1 MSQDKSAAGD
11 TRSRLPGGQS
21 TAPHQGTV
29 EAFAP
34 GYRAGRR
41 ILEHARLHPDRVALL
56 IDADSWS
63 YGELIEAAAKIA
75 DEFPPALEGGP
86 QPVTA
91 VMAQRHVSS
100 YAAVLAA
107 RLAGHAY
114 VPLNVHHPSQRSAQ
128 ILLRSGAQRVVCGQ
142 LARDVLSEI
151 IGFAGP
157 DVTALPIIDCADEK
171 TGYELGGDRSFA
183 SLSAGASQSLDDHA
197 YILFTSGST
206 GQPKGVGI
214 RSAELESYVSVAGSV
229 IGVQPEDR
237 FSQNADL
244 TFDFSVHDLWVCWEH
259 GATLAVPSD
268 KDLRA
273 PAAYIRDRGVTC
285 WASVPSLAYQIR
297 AQGELGPGAFPDLRF
312 SFFCGEALPTVL
324 AREWAAAAPN
334 SRVENWYG
342 PTEAT
347 VACSRYALGD
357 SAHEAEFDMVPI
369 GKAFPGMEFMVLDDK
384 LRACAPGVAGELFLA
399 GDQVAAGY
407 FNDPER
413 TRASFLDLPGD
424 GKRVYRTGDGAV
436 FEDDGNARFLGRLDN
451 QVKVRGYRIE
461 LGEIEGVL
469 REASGGKNSVA
480 LAWPANAEIATS
492 VIAALECETAD
503 SVAILEQASRTLPDY
518 MVPSVLVCLQEFPK
532 NSSGKV
538 DRLALAELLAAS
550 AANVDEDQDSGLS
563 EQARTLLKSI
573 RMHASLLDRQ
583 SVMTARNLFDAG
595 MDSLSFIN
603 VTTDIEREFGLSLNQ
618 DNVVLLAEM
627 SFDEILREV
636 TGKTRKLHSVD
647 ADAERLSLLDR
658 VKRALGLPRI
668 IHKPR
673 ANRALQFIERFP
685 AYLAE
690 QGAPDVIIVGSSCVF
705 RALYPPAFIQA
716 AAAHGANVTAIN
728 AGFPAVN
735 ISGQTMLWE
744 FVREK
749 CLAAGVRL
757 PIVVYEFDVM
767 LASTRPPSGDIN
779 LGPDYF
785 SGDII
790 SLRGSR
796 TSPEFQWLAET
807 AGAWNAPAE
816 GRQKARK
823 PKWARARDE
832 EIARAYLGEIDFDP
846 VAIADWLR
854 GGRALMDVADRLIVF
869 VHPADREM
877 LEELERGS
885 GPDHLAEVL
894 ADATGRLGAEVMPWQ
909 EFDLGPDCYLDINH
923 MNARGGREE
932 LSRQLADVLFAK
944 QDTL

>member
-1 MSQDKSAAGD
+1 MSQA
-11 TRSRLPGGQS
+11 
-21 TAPHQGTV
+21 TV
-29 EAFAP
+29 ETIAP
-34 GYRAGRR
+34 GYLAGRR
-41 ILEHARLHPDRVALL
+41 IFEYARLHPDHPALL
-56 IDADSWS
+56 IGGDKWS
-63 YGELIEAAAKIA
+63 YGELVEAAAKIA
-75 DEFPPALEGGP
+75 DAFPPVIEGEP

-114 VPLNVHHPSQRSAQ
+114 VPLNVHHPARRSAQ
-128 ILLRSGAQRVVCGQ
+128 ILLRSGAQRVICGDR
-142 LARDVLSEI
+142 ARDVLTDI
-151 IGFAGP
+151 IDSAG
-157 DVTALPIIDCADEK
+157 AQAAELPIIDCADDK
-171 TGYELGGDRSFA
+171 AGYGLSGNRSFA
-183 SLSAGASQSLDDHA
+183 SLSAEAPQSQDNYA

-214 RSAELESYVSVAGSV
+214 RNAELESYVAVAGSF
-229 IGVQPEDR
+229 IGAQPEDC

-268 KDLRA
+268 EDLRV
-273 PAAYIRDRGVTC
+273 PAAYVRDRGVTC
-285 WASVPSLAYQIR
+285 WASVPSLAYQMR
-297 AQGELGPGAFPDLRF
+297 LQGELRPGAFPDLRF

-347 VACSRYALGD
+347 VACTRYTLGD
-357 SAHEAEFDMVPI
+357 SAQEAGFDMVPI
-369 GKAFPGMEFMVLDDK
+369 GKAFPGMELLVLDDK
-384 LRACAPGVAGELFLA
+384 LQPCAPGVPGELFLA
-399 GDQVAAGY
+399 GDQVAPGY

-413 TRASFLDLPGD
+413 TQASFLNLPED
-424 GKRVYRTGDGAV
+424 GKRVYRTGDRGVYEA
-436 FEDDGNARFLGRLDN
+436 DGIARFLGRVDN
-451 QVKVRGYRIE
+451 QAKVRGYRIE

-469 REASGGKNSVA
+469 RKLSGGKNSVA
-480 LAWPANAEIATS
+480 LAWPADAEIATS
-492 VIAALECETAD
+492 VIAALECDTAD
-503 SVAILEQASRTLPDY
+503 SAVILDQASETLPDY
-518 MVPSVLVCLQEFPK
+518 MVPSVLVCLPEFPK

-538 DRLALAELLAAS
+538 DRLALAGQLAALADS
-550 AANVDEDQDSGLS
+550 VDDEDLDLP
-563 EQARTLLKSI
+563 EDARTLLRSI
-573 RMHASLLDRQ
+573 HTHAPLLDRE
-583 SVMTARNLFDAG
+583 SVMTAKNLFDAG

-618 DNVVLLAEM
+618 ENVVLLAEL

-636 TGKTRKLHSVD
+636 RGETHKLSSID

-658 VKRALGLPRI
+658 IKKALGLPRI

-685 AYLAE
+685 AFLAE
-690 QGAPDVIIVGSSCVF
+690 HGATDVIIVGSSCVF
-705 RALYPPAFIQA
+705 RAFYPPAFTQA
-716 AAAHGANVTAIN
+716 AMKHGANVTALN

-744 FVREK
+744 FVRDQ
-749 CLAAGVRL
+749 CLAAGVRFPL
-757 PIVVYEFDVM
+757 VVYEFDVM
-767 LASTRPPSGDIN
+767 LASTRPPSGDID

-785 SGDII
+785 SGNVI
-790 SLRGSR
+790 SLRGKR
-796 TSPEFQWLAET
+796 TSPEFQWLPET
-807 AGAWNAPAE
+807 AGAWNAPDE
-816 GRQKARK
+816 DRQKARK

-832 EIARAYLGEIDFDP
+832 EIARAYFGEIDFDP

-854 GGRALMDVADRLIVF
+854 GGRALLEVADRLVVF

-877 LEELERGS
+877 LEELERSG
-885 GPDHLAEVL
+885 GPDRLAEVL
-894 ADATGRLGAEVMPWQ
+894 DDAVGRLGVEVLPWQ
-909 EFDLGPDCYLDINH
+909 EFDLAPECYLDINH

-932 LSRQLADVLFAK
+932 LSRQLANMLFAK
-944 QDTL
+944 